1 MRHVQLFESFSSEAD
16 LASMLRNLKSDRR
29 FSNWDM
35 MIEVED
41 EIPFLIWGNPA
52 DSPEWMR
59 SGYAEDY
66 NGNFSSV
73 EPMPILAFTEIF
85 GSIFAYI
92 LSPEEK
98 YSKSVVMVGGELN
111 PNQFRMI
118 ENANDLKAAIN
129 YSLWEME

>member
-1 MRHVQLFESFSSEAD
+1 MKHVQLFESFSSEAD
-16 LASMLRNLKSDRR
+16 LSSMLRSLKSDRR

-41 EIPFLIWGNPA
+41 EIPFLVWGNPA
-52 DSPEWMR
+52 DSPEWMS

-66 NGNFSSV
+66 NGDFSSV
-73 EPMPILAFTEIF
+73 EPMTVLAFTEIF
-85 GSIFAYI
+85 GSLYAYI

-98 YSKSVVMVGGELN
+98 YSKNVVMVGGELN
-111 PNQFRMI
+111 PDQFREI
-118 ENANDLKAAIN
+118 ENVNDLKAAIN